1 MLTCLLPSVSTASNN
16 ENRLHKKALQVA
28 LVSSVGLDLGTTLI
42 FSGIY
47 NVYSGAAFGVPIP
60 VQPMKSIAAVAI
72 TEDGIT
78 LSQTLLAGFLVS
90 TVVLSLGMTRLIDLA
105 NKVVPQ
111 SVIRGIQVC
120 PPSPP
125 MSQHT
130 PGSL

>member
-1 MLTCLLPSVSTASNN
+1 M
-16 ENRLHKKALQVA
+16 QVA

-42 FSGIY
+42 FSGVY

-90 TVVLSLGMTRLIDLA
+90 AVVLVLGVTRVIDLA
-105 NKVVPQ
+105 NRAVPQ
-111 SVIRGIQVC
+111 SVIRGIQVW
-120 PPSPP
+120 PESYL
-125 MSQHT
+125 
-130 PGSL
+130 SLIHI